1 MAIVDQYGCPVSSRL
16 LNAADKF
23 NRSRPYWQTRA
34 EDVRKAIDLNDWR
47 TVLSVS
53 RRIWANNGVVKGAI
67 AKKAMHSVG
76 RAWSPQF
83 HGEDKVWGELAEE
96 WLEDE
101 WYKLCDVRGTV
112 YDFKTGLYLDSIS
125 IDRDGDVGILL
136 TETSENHYPKIQRIP
151 AHRIGQRDQCEEK
164 IKEGKYKGYRISH
177 GVIYNR
183 QGGPIA
189 YRFLGDTV
197 AEDEDIPADRLILF
211 FDPEWDDQPRG
222 IPVFSHALNDIRD
235 ADQSEDWERLA
246 QLINSSIVLLETNE
260 SGGLDANAP
269 GTLLGGQDSE
279 SASITQEQFDGGMTR
294 YYKAGTGGKLEA
306 HTASRPG
313 ADWETFQDRIARKS
327 LQGVWPYSLVWKPD
341 GMNGVQERSVIED
354 ARALIRDRQ
363 DLLEANARRIIGY
376 AVSKAMKLGILP
388 AYKGKD
394 VGGFFKWKFTMPP
407 KFSID
412 HGRDG
417 NSRRADY
424 LLGHRNLEEILAEQ
438 GYSYAD
444 HMEDREEEALDIIVR
459 AQSLAKKTGVDFNI
473 AFNLI
478 SERNSSAVKGSG
490 TDGAPASVDNNNNAN
505 A

>member
-1 MAIVDQYGCPVSSRL
+1 M
-16 LNAADKF
+16 
-23 NRSRPYWQTRA
+23 
-34 EDVRKAIDLNDWR
+34 
-47 TVLSVS
+47 
-53 RRIWANNGVVKGAI
+53 
-67 AKKAMHSVG
+67 
-76 RAWSPQF
+76 
-83 HGEDKVWGELAEE
+83 
-96 WLEDE
+96 
-101 WYKLCDVRGTV
+101 
-112 YDFKTGLYLDSIS
+112 
-125 IDRDGDVGILL
+125 L
-136 TETSENHYPKIQRIP
+136 TETETGYPQIQTIP

-164 IKEGKYKGYRISH
+164 IREGKYKGYRISH

-189 YRFLGDTV
+189 YRFLGDTA

-394 VGGFFKWKFTMPP
+394 VGGFFKW
-407 KFSID
+407 
-412 HGRDG
+412 
-417 NSRRADY
+417 
-424 LLGHRNLEEILAEQ
+424 NL
-438 GYSYAD
+438 
-444 HMEDREEEALDIIVR
+444 
-459 AQSLAKKTGVDFNI
+459 
-473 AFNLI
+473 
-478 SERNSSAVKGSG
+478 
-490 TDGAPASVDNNNNAN
+490 
-505 A
+505 